1 MSIDVIKAT
10 NSREEARAILT
21 PCGVPSGSPAGNP
34 STTTCLWRPKSGSKA
49 WLKERIVSASSS
61 LCGSKSKRK
70 SVNEGMLGRCCLGLG
85 GGRFFLFLGLDLG
98 LGVVAGLLLGVEVN
112 IWLKEVTG
120 GRTGKEEGGGR
131 EGEGGG
137 KEGGVGGG
145 EGGGLEEDRKGKE
158 EGGGRGDGEKE
169 DKETDKEEE
178 GDDGDAV
185 ARGEVD
191 HSSSR
196 CCG

>member
-1 MSIDVIKAT
+1 
-10 NSREEARAILT
+10 
-21 PCGVPSGSPAGNP
+21 
-34 STTTCLWRPKSGSKA
+34 
-49 WLKERIVSASSS
+49 
-61 LCGSKSKRK
+61 
-70 SVNEGMLGRCCLGLG
+70 MLGRCCLGLG
-85 GGRFFLFLGLDLG
+85 GGRFFFFFLGLD

-169 DKETDKEEE
+169 DKETDKEE
-178 GDDGDAV
+178 GDDEDTV